1 VAQPLLAL
9 ADDVF
14 HVGWTARTERTATA
28 IAAATAAP
36 WTAASAAASAA
47 AAAPWAAAVVIPR
60 HPHLEAALQDLCFH
74 AGLHICDG
82 SHTFNQAASD
92 MAEITE
98 SAVRGVLET
107 VIDPT
112 TGRNVVALGMVSG
125 VATRGGHVAVT
136 LEVDPARGPAL
147 EPLRQACE
155 QAVRAMPGVLSA
167 TAVMTAERPAPQS
180 SPSRPAA
187 APPRTGHGPAAAARI
202 DVPGVKH
209 IIAVASGK
217 GGVGKSTT
225 AVNLALGL
233 AANGVATGLLDADI
247 YGPSMPRMLGVK
259 EKPESADGK
268 MLKPIERYGL
278 RTMSIGYIVAED
290 TPMIWRGPMVSS
302 ALEQMLRDVQWGEL
316 DVLVVDMPPGTGD
329 AQLTLAQR
337 VALAGAVIVS
347 TPQDIALIDAR
358 KGLSMFRKVAV
369 PVLGIVENMSYF
381 LCPKCGERSE
391 IFGHGGAHEEA
402 DKMGVPFL
410 GEVPLHLDIRTTS
423 DSGHPITV
431 AKPDSP
437 HAQVYKN
444 IAGRVWKQLTAN
456 QRGPRPAPK
465 IVMR

>member
-1 VAQPLLAL
+1 L
-9 ADDVF
+9 
-14 HVGWTARTERTATA
+14 
-28 IAAATAAP
+28 
-36 WTAASAAASAA
+36 
-47 AAAPWAAAVVIPR
+47 
-60 HPHLEAALQDLCFH
+60 
-74 AGLHICDG
+74 
-82 SHTFNQAASD
+82 
-92 MAEITE
+92 AEISE

-107 VIDPT
+107 VIDPAS
-112 TGRNVVALGMVSG
+112 GRSVVALGMVSG
-125 VATRGGHVAVT
+125 IATRGGHVAVT
-136 LEVDPARGPAL
+136 LDVDPARGAAL

-167 TAVMTAERPAPQS
+167 TAVMTAER
-180 SPSRPAA
+180 A
-187 APPRTGHGPAAAARI
+187 APKPPPPPQQQRPHAHGQTPGGGRI

-233 AANGVATGLLDADI
+233 AANGVSTGLLDADI
-247 YGPSMPRMLGVK
+247 YGPSMPRMLAVK
-259 EKPESADGK
+259 DKPESIDGK
-268 MLKPIERYGL
+268 LLKPIEKYGL
-278 RTMSIGYIVAED
+278 RTMSIGYIVNED

-347 TPQDIALIDAR
+347 TPQDIALVDAR

-381 LCPKCGERSE
+381 LCPHCGERSE
-391 IFGHGGAHEEA
+391 IFGHGGARQEA
-402 DKMGVPFL
+402 DKLGVPFL
-410 GEVPLHLDIRTTS
+410 GEIPLHLDIRTTS
-423 DSGHPITV
+423 DSGHPIVV

-437 HAQVYKN
+437 HAQAYKN

-456 QRGPRPAPK
+456 QRGPRAAPR
-465 IVMR
+465 IVVR

>member
-1 VAQPLLAL
+1 
-9 ADDVF
+9 
-14 HVGWTARTERTATA
+14 
-28 IAAATAAP
+28 
-36 WTAASAAASAA
+36 
-47 AAAPWAAAVVIPR
+47 
-60 HPHLEAALQDLCFH
+60 
-74 AGLHICDG
+74 
-82 SHTFNQAASD
+82 
-92 MAEITE
+92 MAEIGE
-98 SAVRGVLET
+98 AAVRSVLET
-107 VIDPT
+107 VIDPA
-112 TGRNVVALGMVSG
+112 TGKSIVALGMVSG
-125 VATRGGHVAVT
+125 VATRAGHVAVT

-147 EPLRQACE
+147 DPLRQACE

-167 TAVMTAERPAPQS
+167 TAVMTAERAAPR
-180 SPSRPAA
+180 PPAA
-187 APPRTGHGPAAAARI
+187 PHSHSHGHDHGAPAAKTTGGGGRI

-233 AANGVATGLLDADI
+233 AANGISTGLLDADI

-259 EKPESADGK
+259 EKPESADSK
-268 MLKPIERYGL
+268 MLKPIERYGI

-358 KGLSMFRKVAV
+358 KGLAMFRKVAV

-391 IFGHGGAHEEA
+391 IFGHGGAREEA
-402 DKMGVPFL
+402 DKLGVPFL
-410 GEVPLHLDIRTTS
+410 GEIPLHLDIRTTS
-423 DSGHPITV
+423 DSGHPIVV
-431 AKPDSP
+431 AQPDSA
-437 HAQVYKN
+437 HAQAYRN
-444 IAGRVWKQLTAN
+444 IAGRVWKQLSAH
-456 QRGPRPAPK
+456 QRGPRAAPR
-465 IVMR
+465 IVVQ

>member
-1 VAQPLLAL
+1 MNV
-9 ADDVF
+9 
-14 HVGWTARTERTATA
+14 
-28 IAAATAAP
+28 
-36 WTAASAAASAA
+36 
-47 AAAPWAAAVVIPR
+47 
-60 HPHLEAALQDLCFH
+60 
-74 AGLHICDG
+74 
-82 SHTFNQAASD
+82 
-92 MAEITE
+92 AEISE
-98 SAVRGVLET
+98 SAVRRVLET
-107 VIDPT
+107 VIDPA
-112 TGRNVVALGMVSG
+112 TGKNVVAAGMVSG
-125 VATRGGHVAVT
+125 VATRSGHVAIT
-136 LEVDPARGPAL
+136 LDVDPAQGAAL

-155 QAVRAMPGVLSA
+155 QAVRAMPDVLSA
-167 TAVMTAERPAPQS
+167 TAVMTSERAAPVAPPAPG
-180 SPSRPAA
+180 RA
-187 APPRTGHGPAAAARI
+187 APSQKQGHNHDHSHGPATPGAKTTGGGGRI

-233 AANGVATGLLDADI
+233 AANGISTGLLDADI

-259 EKPESADGK
+259 EKPESVDGK

-278 RTMSIGYIVAED
+278 KTMSIGYIVAED

-337 VALAGAVIVS
+337 VALSGAVIVS

-358 KGLSMFRKVAV
+358 KGLAMFRKVAV

-402 DKMGVPFL
+402 DRLGVPFL
-410 GEVPLHLDIRTTS
+410 GEIPLHLDIRTTS
-423 DSGHPITV
+423 DSGHPIVV
-431 AKPDSP
+431 AQPDSA
-437 HAQVYKN
+437 HAQTYKN
-444 IAGRVWKQLTAN
+444 IAGRVWKQLSAN
-456 QRGPRPAPK
+456 QRGARPAPS

>member
-1 VAQPLLAL
+1 
-9 ADDVF
+9 
-14 HVGWTARTERTATA
+14 
-28 IAAATAAP
+28 
-36 WTAASAAASAA
+36 
-47 AAAPWAAAVVIPR
+47 
-60 HPHLEAALQDLCFH
+60 
-74 AGLHICDG
+74 
-82 SHTFNQAASD
+82 
-92 MAEITE
+92 MAEISE
-98 SAVRGVLET
+98 QAVRRVLET

-112 TGRNVVALGMVSG
+112 TGKNVVAAGMVSG
-125 VATRGGHVAVT
+125 IATRAGHVAVT
-136 LEVDPARGPAL
+136 LEVDPARGAAL

-155 QAVRAMPGVLSA
+155 QAVRAMPDVLSA
-167 TAVMTAERPAPQS
+167 TAVMTAERAA
-180 SPSRPAA
+180 PAA
-187 APPRTGHGPAAAARI
+187 PAAPARPHAHGHGAAPKTTGGNSRI

-233 AANGVATGLLDADI
+233 AANGIATGLLDADI

-259 EKPESADGK
+259 EKPESLDGK

-337 VALAGAVIVS
+337 VPLSGAVIVS

-358 KGLSMFRKVAV
+358 KGLAMFRKVAV

-391 IFGHGGAHEEA
+391 IFGHGGAREEA
-402 DKMGVPFL
+402 AKLEVPFL
-410 GEVPLHLDIRTTS
+410 GEIPLHLDIRTTS
-423 DSGHPITV
+423 DSGHPIVV
-431 AKPDSP
+431 AQPESA
-437 HAQVYKN
+437 HATAYKN
-444 IAGRVWKQLTAN
+444 IAGRVWKQLSAP

>member
-1 VAQPLLAL
+1 
-9 ADDVF
+9 
-14 HVGWTARTERTATA
+14 
-28 IAAATAAP
+28 
-36 WTAASAAASAA
+36 
-47 AAAPWAAAVVIPR
+47 
-60 HPHLEAALQDLCFH
+60 
-74 AGLHICDG
+74 
-82 SHTFNQAASD
+82 

-98 SAVRGVLET
+98 SAVRGVLEA
-107 VIDPT
+107 VIDPA
-112 TGRNVVALGMVSG
+112 TGKNVVALGMVSAI
-125 VATRGGHVAVT
+125 ATRGGHVAVT
-136 LEVDPARGPAL
+136 LEVDPARGTAL

-155 QAVRAMPGVLSA
+155 QAVRAIPGVLSA
-167 TAVMTAERPAPQS
+167 TAVLTAERPAQ
-180 SPSRPAA
+180 RPAA
-187 APPRTGHGPAAAARI
+187 PPTPPRTGHGPAAAGRI

-233 AANGVATGLLDADI
+233 AANGVTTGLLDADI
-247 YGPSMPRMLGVK
+247 YGPSMPRMLAVK
-259 EKPESADGK
+259 QKPESIDGK

-278 RTMSIGYIVAED
+278 KTMSIGYIVAED

-316 DVLVVDMPPGTGD
+316 DVMVVDMPPGTGD

-337 VALAGAVIVS
+337 VALSGAVIVS

-391 IFGHGGAHEEA
+391 IFGHGGAREEA
-402 DKMGVPFL
+402 EKMGVPFL

-423 DSGHPITV
+423 DSGHPIVV
-431 AKPDSP
+431 AQPDSP
-437 HAQVYKN
+437 HAHVYKN

-456 QRGPRPAPK
+456 QRGPRPAPR

>member
-1 VAQPLLAL
+1 
-9 ADDVF
+9 
-14 HVGWTARTERTATA
+14 
-28 IAAATAAP
+28 
-36 WTAASAAASAA
+36 
-47 AAAPWAAAVVIPR
+47 
-60 HPHLEAALQDLCFH
+60 
-74 AGLHICDG
+74 
-82 SHTFNQAASD
+82 
-92 MAEITE
+92 MAEVSE
-98 SAVRGVLET
+98 SAVRKVLES
-107 VIDPT
+107 VIDPAR
-112 TGRNVVALGMVSG
+112 GESIVALGMVG
-125 VATRGGHVAVT
+125 GIATRGGHVAVT
-136 LEVDPARGPAL
+136 LDVDPARGTAL
-147 EPLRQACE
+147 EPLRQAAE

-167 TAVMTAERPAPQS
+167 TAVMTSERAAPAPPPAPGGHS
-180 SPSRPAA
+180 HSHAPSRGTPGAKT
-187 APPRTGHGPAAAARI
+187 TGGGGRI

-233 AANGVATGLLDADI
+233 AANGVSTGLLDADI
-247 YGPSMPRMLGVK
+247 YGPSMPRMLDVR
-259 EKPESADGK
+259 EKPESVEGK
-268 MLKPIERYGL
+268 ALKPIERYGL
-278 RTMSIGYIVAED
+278 KTMSIGYIVAED

-302 ALEQMLRDVQWGEL
+302 ALEQMLRDVEWGDL

-347 TPQDIALIDAR
+347 TPQDIALVDAR
-358 KGLSMFRKVAV
+358 KGLNMFRKVAV

-423 DSGHPITV
+423 DSGHPIV
-431 AKPDSP
+431 VSKPDSA

-456 QRGPRPAPK
+456 QRGPRAAPK
-465 IVMR
+465 IVVR

>member
-1 VAQPLLAL
+1 M
-9 ADDVF
+9 
-14 HVGWTARTERTATA
+14 VGG
-28 IAAATAAP
+28 I
-36 WTAASAAASAA
+36 
-47 AAAPWAAAVVIPR
+47 
-60 HPHLEAALQDLCFH
+60 
-74 AGLHICDG
+74 
-82 SHTFNQAASD
+82 
-92 MAEITE
+92 
-98 SAVRGVLET
+98 
-107 VIDPT
+107 
-112 TGRNVVALGMVSG
+112 
-125 VATRGGHVAVT
+125 ATRGGHVAIT
-136 LEVDPARGPAL
+136 LEVDPARGTAL

-167 TAVMTAERPAPQS
+167 TAVMTAERPARS
-180 SPSRPAA
+180 
-187 APPRTGHGPAAAARI
+187 PAAAAPAAHAHGHGAASAKTTGGGGRI

-233 AANGVATGLLDADI
+233 VANGVSTGLLDADI

-259 EKPESADGK
+259 EKPESTDGK

-278 RTMSIGYIVAED
+278 RTMSIGYIVNED

-381 LCPKCGERSE
+381 LCPHCGERSE
-391 IFGHGGAHEEA
+391 IFGHGGAREEA
-402 DKMGVPFL
+402 DKLGVPFL

-423 DSGHPITV
+423 DSGHPIV
-431 AKPDSP
+431 VVPARQPARP
-437 HAQVYKN
+437 GLQEHRRPGVEAAHRQP
-444 IAGRVWKQLTAN
+444 AR
-456 QRGPRPAPK
+456 RPPAPR
-465 IVMR
+465 IVVR